1 MLSLTQLKKNIFPL
15 FKVMK
20 ATGTIFEIVY
30 RGVVYNVHV
39 QATKKKPNLT
49 RAKKARR
56 QDIAIQALEVIPCV
70 DCDSL
75 RIAGIC
81 MNKECISNKGAH

>member
-1 MLSLTQLKKNIFPL
+1 
-15 FKVMK
+15 MK
-20 ATGTIFEIVY
+20 ATGQVFEIVY
-30 RGVVYNVHV
+30 RGVVYDVHV
-39 QATKKKPNLT
+39 QATKKTPNLT
-49 RAKKARR
+49 RAKKARKEEVTV
-56 QDIAIQALEVIPCV
+56 QALNVTQCV